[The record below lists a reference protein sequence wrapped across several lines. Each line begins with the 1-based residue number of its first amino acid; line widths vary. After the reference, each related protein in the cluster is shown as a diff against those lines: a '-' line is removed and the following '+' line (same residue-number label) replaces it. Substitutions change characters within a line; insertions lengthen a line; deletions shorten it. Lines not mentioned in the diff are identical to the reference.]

1 MTKLL
6 LLSLVNLVVGSVMLG
21 VLLFL
26 SAGTLDYWQAW
37 VFIVVFSAAA
47 NGIGIYLSI
56 KDPALLER
64 RKNLTPAAPASL
76 AQKIMGVLIL
86 IGVLALLVV
95 PALDHRFGW
104 SSMPGFVAVF
114 GDVLVLLSFV
124 AFYYVFRENSYGG
137 STIEVFEGQQ
147 VISTGPYAIVR
158 HPMYSG
164 VVIMCVGAVLA
175 LGSWWTL
182 LVIVLMEMPV
192 LAWRILDEEQVLAKD
207 LPGYPDYMHKVRY
220 RLVPHVW

>member
-1 MTKLL
+1 
-6 LLSLVNLVVGSVMLG
+6 
-21 VLLFL
+21 
-26 SAGTLDYWQAW
+26 
-37 VFIVVFSAAA
+37 
-47 NGIGIYLSI
+47 
-56 KDPALLER
+56 
-64 RKNLTPAAPASL
+64 
-76 AQKIMGVLIL
+76 VLIL
-86 IGVLALLVV
+86 VGVLALLVV

-124 AFYYVFRENSYGG
+124 AFYYVFRANSYGG

-158 HPMYSG
+158 HPMYLG

-182 LVIVLMEMPV
+182 LVIVLMELPV

-207 LPGYPDYMHKVRY
+207 LPGYTDYVHKVRY